1 MHWFIQIIM
10 ENAVLLLNKH
20 GKKITISNREQFVLQ
35 KKNFMLVETVIPE
48 IRIY

>member
-1 MHWFIQIIM
+1 M
-10 ENAVLLLNKH
+10 ENAVLLLLSMVRKLQYL
-20 GKKITISNREQFVLQ
+20 IREQFVLQ